1 MSIQRGGQSVC
12 RNCRPLAHTLD
23 LFACQSQSANRLPAA
38 PPAPSTVLLSA
49 SQTMGRQLHR
59 GCSGCSFSPTSEPN
73 LALANPISNF
83 ACENP
88 FYIWPR
94 RPSSAQGFSVLI
106 GSTDWFYAGLNIVCD
121 ANRVERRSHVT
132 RLFRAGRASRIFD
145 FSSKVAEWSKMLKTV
160 LA

>member
-1 MSIQRGGQSVC
+1 LPPPCAHIGFVC
-12 RNCRPLAHTLD
+12 
-23 LFACQSQSANRLPAA
+23 LPI
-38 PPAPSTVLLSA
+38 TVRESA
-49 SQTMGRQLHR
+49 SC
-59 GCSGCSFSPTSEPN
+59 CSSCAVDSLSVGIADDGSTIAPRLQRLFVQSYIRTEP
-73 LALANPISNF
+73 ALANPISNF